1 MTAAGTRAVRISGYA
16 SLFHSLD
23 GAGDRVA
30 PGAFLKTL
38 RQRPAA
44 RIAMLWQHDPGRPI
58 GRWLRLAETRY
69 GLWAEGQLAPGV
81 GLAREAASLIA
92 CGAAD
97 GLSIGFKTRR
107 ARRAGRSRERILEEI
122 DLWEISLVTFPQVA
136 EARVCLMPQGTR
148 RL

>member
-1 MTAAGTRAVRISGYA
+1 MTRAGVQAVRISGYA
-16 SLFHSLD
+16 SLFHSVD

-30 PGAFLKTL
+30 RGAFRKTL
-38 RQRPAA
+38 RQRPVA

-58 GRWLRLAETRY
+58 GRWLRLVETRY
-69 GLWAEGQLAPGV
+69 GLWAEGELAAGV
-81 GLAREAASLIA
+81 CLAREAASLIA

-136 EARVCLMPQGTR
+136 EARVRLMPQ
-148 RL
+148 